1 MKRGFKIK
9 VFAIF
14 LILVFLITAG
24 LGCKGGQQKLAQKVK
39 PVNLVYWRAE
49 DESDDFGEI
58 INRFNNI
65 YHQITV
71 TVKIIREEEYKQQLL
86 EAWAEDRGPDIFSI
100 PVTWLPEYKTKILP
114 MPSELNMVKTVI
126 VGTIKKEEKLVEEK
140 LPALTLRNL
149 KETYVETVPNDI
161 IIDNQFYGLPLSM
174 NVLVLY
180 YNRDLLNNA
189 NIPNP
194 PDNWEAFVEDVKL
207 LTLLD
212 RQGNFVESG
221 VALGSADNVNY
232 LVDILSLLMMQN
244 GATMAEGNKANFNK
258 SSLVDSSYFPGEEA
272 LRFYTDFANP
282 AKEVYSWNK
291 KMSFSMEAFIGGKL
305 AFCFGYPDD
314 LEKIRLMA
322 PKLNFDVVPV
332 PQITGSLKQVNYG
345 NYLVETVSKKTKYP
359 NEAWAFLLFAS
370 QPENISTFLER
381 AKKPT
386 AHRVLI
392 EKQLA
397 DYDLAPFVKGV
408 LTVKTWY
415 KGLNYA
421 LVKETFAEMVRSIE
435 NGTMDIGKAIKYGV
449 DKINL
454 TY

>member
-1 MKRGFKIK
+1 MEKGFKIK
-9 VFAIF
+9 IFAIF
-14 LILVFLITAG
+14 LILIFLITAG
-24 LGCKGGQQKLAQKVK
+24 LGCKGGQQKLAQKIS
-39 PVNLVYWRAE
+39 PVNLVYWRVE

-58 INRFNNI
+58 INRFRNL
-65 YHQITV
+65 YRHVAV

-100 PVTWLPEYKTKILP
+100 PVSWLSEYKTKILP
-114 MPSELNMVKTVI
+114 MPPQLNMVKTVT
-126 VGTIKKEEKLVEEK
+126 VGTIKKEEKLIEEK
-140 LPALTLRNL
+140 LPTLTLRNL
-149 KETYVETVPNDI
+149 KETYVETVPSDI
-161 IIDNQFYGLPLSM
+161 LIDNQFYGLPLSM
-174 NVLVLY
+174 NMLVLY

-189 NIPNP
+189 NISNP
-194 PDNWEAFVEDVKL
+194 PENWEAFVEDVKL

-212 RQGNFVESG
+212 KQGNFVSSG
-221 VALGSADNVNY
+221 VSLGSADNVNY

-244 GATMAEGNKANFNK
+244 GATMTEGDKVNFNK
-258 SSLVDSSYFPGEEA
+258 SSPTDPHYFPGQEA

-291 KMSFSMEAFIGGKL
+291 KMPNSMEAFIGGKL
-305 AFCFGYPDD
+305 AFYFGYPGD
-314 LEKIRLMA
+314 LEKIKLMA
-322 PKLNFDVVPV
+322 PKLNFDVIPV
-332 PQITGSLKQVNYG
+332 PQITGSLKQINYG
-345 NYLVETVSKKTKYP
+345 NYLVETVSRKTKYP

-386 AHRVLI
+386 AHRALI

-397 DYDLAPFVKGV
+397 DYDLAPFVKGA

-415 KGLNYA
+415 KGGNYA
-421 LVKETFAEMVRSIE
+421 LVKETFAEMVKGIE
-435 NGTMDIGKAIKYGV
+435 NGTMDFGKAIKYGV